1 MPAHKAGILYLQ
13 WDLLQWKSCLS
24 LLRKAVFKGHTPML
38 SFDYSN
44 GIP

>member
-1 MPAHKAGILYLQ
+1 MGFFAMEKLPEPRL
-13 WDLLQWKSCLS
+13 
-24 LLRKAVFKGHTPML
+24 KAVFKGHIPML

>member
-1 MPAHKAGILYLQ
+1 MEKLPEPRL
-13 WDLLQWKSCLS
+13 
-24 LLRKAVFKGHTPML
+24 KAVFKGHTPML